1 MEKIKNKLKLYRER
15 VCNIE
20 NKLLEIEKLIINGAN
35 DDDDDEQIKELRLQ
49 IRKMELENKKI
60 ENILKLL
67 SEKDCKIVSLI
78 YLNGEGK
85 KKVTKELDKT
95 ERQINYSINKALKSI
110 AKLFID

>member
-1 MEKIKNKLKLYRER
+1 MGNIKNKLNLYRER

-20 NKLLEIEKLIINGAN
+20 NKFIEIEKLIINGAN
-35 DDDDDEQIKELRLQ
+35 DNDEQIKELRIQ

-67 SEKDCKIVSLI
+67 SDKDYKIVSLI
-78 YLNGEGK
+78 YLNGEEK
-85 KKVTKELDKT
+85 KKVTKELDRT

-110 AKLFID
+110 SKHFID